1 MILLL
6 PNIQGGTAQLDYASI
21 LLGAG
26 FLLIVVGFILV
37 LLSFTGRGERE
48 TKGFGVLLL
57 GPFPIVFGTEKGWT
71 RRLTLLSL
79 LFILVFFCLFFLPH
93 YLR

>member
-1 MILLL
+1 M
-6 PNIQGGTAQLDYASI
+6 DYASI
-21 LLGAG
+21 LLAAG
-26 FLLIVVGFILV
+26 FLLIIVGFILV
-37 LLSFTGRGERE
+37 LLSFAGRGGRE

-57 GPFPIVFGTEKGWT
+57 GPFPIVFGTEQGWM

-79 LFILVFFCLFFLPH
+79 LFILVVFCLFFLPS

>member
-1 MILLL
+1 M
-6 PNIQGGTAQLDYASI
+6 DYASI
-21 LLGAG
+21 LLAAG
-26 FLLIVVGFILV
+26 FLMIIVGFILV
-37 LLSFTGRGERE
+37 LLSFAGRGERE
-48 TKGFGVLLL
+48 TKGFGILLL
-57 GPFPIVFGTEKGWT
+57 GPFPIVFGTEKGWM